1 MLSASQGKIPSPVF
15 EHDKDPTAVM
25 LRDDCQPGLAFF
37 TLNQLRRRN
46 QLCDVEIRLQGNI
59 RLPAHKVVLVSSSPY
74 FMKLLV
80 SQQNSNESE
89 ISLEMS
95 QIDVTALEM
104 LIEFIYSS
112 MLRITQSSVKSL
124 CCAAKLLEMER
135 IERACCKFM
144 VKNLSKDNCIDFL
157 RFADENVYSRMHKQ
171 CQDYMA
177 KHIGEVTQASEF
189 QLLTPEELAGILASH
204 SLDSVSQSV
213 IFDSLMHW
221 VEHNPT
227 ARQKYLYKLFMR
239 AGFTSA
245 SMSGS
250 IVHLLKLLQSSSGD
264 KEPILKKLKACFE
277 TLKRQPDLNRNSD
290 SEANRIMNTKQ
301 DETDESSAVNDSIPP
316 GQVAES
322 KEGGEG
328 PTTALLFAA
337 GGNTKHSATASVE
350 RYDFRN
356 GGWMPAINLPRK
368 KSHAALVGVCQ
379 KLYSIGGFDGSKRL
393 ASVDIYDPQLE
404 RWSEGPAMHT
414 PRSAFGA
421 ACDSKGNIY
430 CIGGYSNSRHIT
442 TVEILDSKTKQW
454 REGPPLQEGRSYVQA
469 AAIGNNI
476 YAVGGTNG
484 STRLRSV
491 EKLSNE
497 DRWVSIA
504 ELNIPRSRPGVATLN
519 GCIYAV
525 GGYDGLDHLNSI
537 ECYNPKIDKWTLI
550 ESMSI
555 PRNSPAVCNVDGCLY
570 IAGGHDGKKL
580 VRSVEVYHPNTGKW
594 TSTKCMQ
601 LARCDFGMA
610 TVVITA
616 QQPIGTWI

>member
-25 LRDDCQPGLAFF
+25 LRDDCQPSLAFF

-46 QLCDVEIRLQGNI
+46 QLCDVEIRLRDNI

-80 SQQNSNESE
+80 SQQNSNGSE
-89 ISLEMS
+89 ISLEKL

-124 CCAAKLLEMER
+124 CCAAKFLEMER
-135 IERACCKFM
+135 IVKACCKFM
-144 VKNLSKDNCIDFL
+144 VKNLNKDNCIDFL
-157 RFADENVYSRMHKQ
+157 HFADENVYSRMHKQ
-171 CQDYMA
+171 CQDYVA
-177 KHIGEVTQASEF
+177 KHIGEVAQASEF
-189 QLLTPEELAGILASH
+189 QLLTPQELAGILASH

-213 IFDSLMHW
+213 IFDSLMLW
-221 VEHNPT
+221 VEHDPT
-227 ARQKYLYKLFMR
+227 TRQKYLYKLFIR

-245 SMSGS
+245 SMNGS
-250 IVHLLKLLQSSSGD
+250 IVQLLKLLQSSSED

-277 TLKRQPDLNRNSD
+277 TVKRQPDLNRTSD
-290 SEANRIMNTKQ
+290 PEADCTKP
-301 DETDESSAVNDSIPP
+301 DETDESSAVNDSVPA
-316 GQVAES
+316 GQAAES
-322 KEGGEG
+322 NEGSKGS
-328 PTTALLFAA
+328 TTSLLFAA

-356 GGWMPAINLPRK
+356 GGWMPAINFPRK
-368 KSHAALVGVCQ
+368 KSHAALVGVGR

-393 ASVDIYDPQLE
+393 SSVDIYDPQLE
-404 RWSEGPAMHT
+404 RWSEGPAMPT

-430 CIGGYSNSRHIT
+430 CIGGYSNSQHIT
-442 TVEILDSKTKQW
+442 AVEILDSKTKQW
-454 REGPPLQEGRSYVQA
+454 REGPPLQEKRSYVQA

-484 STRLRSV
+484 TTRLKSV
-491 EKLSNE
+491 EKLSNG
-497 DRWVSIA
+497 DRWVPVA
-504 ELNIPRSRPGVATLN
+504 ELNVPRSRPGVATLN

-525 GGYDGLDHLNSI
+525 GGYDGSDHLNSI

-550 ESMSI
+550 ETMSV

-580 VRSVEVYHPNTGKW
+580 VRSVEVYHPSTSKW
-594 TSTKCMQ
+594 TSIKCMQ
-601 LARCDFGMA
+601 LARCDFGIA
-610 TVVITA
+610 TVVVTA